1 MTTPFDRI
9 EADGYPL
16 DYDWAATHDR
26 DQDYCLLGRL
36 RGDDV
41 VAAAEAVHGLLRACE
56 QYDAT
61 VDGQPCVAA
70 VDGGLRARAVSAEG
84 GVDVEL
90 YSTGEDAAKRFRSSR
105 PELPTQSATCPAK
118 DGSPGRHCQPTVVT
132 ITLNLS
138 LLTESGWL
146 GPGPLKR
153 T

>member
-1 MTTPFDRI
+1 MTTPFARI

-90 YSTGEDAAKRFRSSR
+90 YSTGEDAAQAISQF
-105 PELPTQSATCPAK
+105 SARVAHAI
-118 DGSPGRHCQPTVVT
+118 GNVPGK
-132 ITLNLS
+132 
-138 LLTESGWL
+138 GWL
-146 GPGPLKR
+146 TWEALPADR
-153 T
+153 SDHHFEFVSAD